1 MVNMVA
7 VWLVWLIEFL
17 DMFEMQVYMR
27 YGSDVAEIWSRYS
40 YDIKIQLNYGQEHG
54 PRKQVC
60 KSLLMD
66 LKKSLLMN
74 MIYHG
79 KYGKDGYSG
88 MLDVLVK
95 MVYMVNHGSSYGKEI
110 KLLTMAPL

>member
-1 MVNMVA
+1 
-7 VWLVWLIEFL
+7 
-17 DMFEMQVYMR
+17 
-27 YGSDVAEIWSRYS
+27 
-40 YDIKIQLNYGQEHG
+40 
-54 PRKQVC
+54 
-60 KSLLMD
+60 
-66 LKKSLLMN
+66 MN